1 MERVLP
7 PVTPMKPQQ
16 SSAHHHFEDDHD
28 MQPLFERPAQK
39 GSGQGNGGYPPPYP
53 NSFEPQPPKKR
64 RTWAIVL
71 WSMAFILLAGASTTA
86 VVGYFYWQN
95 VYHKLPDVS
104 ELKNVQMQVPLR
116 IYTSDMKLMAEFGEK
131 KRVPLSYDQIPPK
144 MIQAILASEDD
155 RFFEHPGVDYH
166 GLLRAVYELVR
177 TGHKSQGGSTITMQV
192 ARNFYLSPEKSFQR
206 KINEIVLSFKIE
218 NELTKEEILALY
230 LNKIFLGHRS
240 YGVAAAAQTYFGKTL
255 DQLGVDEFAILAGLP
270 KAPSTLNPV
279 TNAEASKNR
288 RDYVLRRMAELG
300 YLTESEKA
308 TAQAKPVV
316 ASIHNSVPE
325 ANGDYIA
332 EMVRQWALDKYG
344 DGILEQGVNIITTIR
359 SDLQKQAQES
369 INRGVIG
376 YERRHGYRG
385 PIRVLDAEA
394 IRNFPQS
401 VGDVVQPDGL
411 MLALVTQYQDKTKTV
426 QLKLSDGTAIML
438 DAKAL
443 EWAKNYREPGRKFI
457 LQTGDLVYVEPQVGG
472 GYALA
477 QQPKIQ
483 SALVS
488 LEAKTGA
495 VIALSG
501 GYDFARNQYNHAV
514 QARRQP
520 GSSFKPFLYTSALD
534 KGYTPA
540 TIINDAPITQ
550 YDEFNED
557 YWKPENYTGKFG
569 GPTRMRMAL
578 TASLNLVS
586 IRILQDIGI
595 DYFLTYLRQLGI
607 DTKEMATVRNLSLSL
622 GTSSVNVLEHTGNY
636 AMFANGGYRI
646 QPFLISRVEDARGNP
661 LYEANVPRFCDQ
673 DCTEGTARRVLK
685 PTTHYLITSMM
696 QDVVRAGTAKGAMVL
711 KRNDLAG
718 KTGTTNDIKD
728 TWFMGFNPD
737 VVTGVWMGFD
747 QPVSM
752 GKQESGGSS
761 SLPIWVD
768 YMRLALKD
776 SPDVGFPKPVGI
788 ISRRIDAV
796 TGELLPVGQT
806 GGINEVFDEN
816 NLPAVSE
823 PDPLREL
830 QHELF

>member
-1 MERVLP
+1 M
-7 PVTPMKPQQ
+7 TPILDH
-16 SSAHHHFEDDHD
+16 SSSYH
-28 MQPLFERPAQK
+28 
-39 GSGQGNGGYPPPYP
+39 GGYYAQPPQG
-53 NSFEPQPPKKR
+53 EPPKKKR
-64 RTWAIVL
+64 KLAIIL
-71 WSMAFILLAGASTTA
+71 WTIAFLFLSGVSTTA

-95 VYHKLPDVS
+95 VYHTLPDVS

-131 KRVPLSYDQIPPK
+131 KRIPLSYDQIPPK
-144 MIQAILASEDD
+144 MVQAILAAEDD

-166 GLLRAVYELVR
+166 GILRAFYELIK

-206 KINEIVLSFKIE
+206 KINEVVLSFKIE
-218 NELTKEEILALY
+218 KELTKEEILALY

-240 YGVAAAAQTYFGKTL
+240 YGVAAAAQTYFGKSL
-255 DQLGVDEFAILAGLP
+255 DQLGVDEFAVLAGLP

-279 TNAEASKNR
+279 TNVEASKNR

-300 YLTESEKA
+300 YITDSEKNA
-308 TAQAKPVV
+308 AQAKAVV
-316 ASIHNSVPE
+316 SKIHNSVPE
-325 ANGDYIA
+325 ANGDYVA
-332 EMVRQWALDKYG
+332 EMIRQWALDKYG
-344 DGILEQGVNIITTIR
+344 DTILEQGVNIVTTMR
-359 SDLQKQAQES
+359 SDLQKQAQDAV
-369 INRGVIG
+369 NRGVIA

-385 PIRVLDAEA
+385 PIRVLDADA
-394 IRNFPQS
+394 INNFPQS
-401 VGDVVQPDGL
+401 VNDVVVPDAL
-411 MLALVTQYQDKTKTV
+411 SLAVVMRYQDKTKTAQV
-426 QLKLSDGTAIML
+426 KLADGREVTL
-438 DAKAL
+438 DAKATD
-443 EWAKNYREPGRKFI
+443 WAKTYREPGRKFV
-457 LQTGDLVYVEPQVGG
+457 LQTGDLIYVEEQQAG
-472 GYALA
+472 GYWLA
-477 QQPKIQ
+477 QQPKVQ

-488 LEAKTGA
+488 LDAKTGA
-495 VIALSG
+495 LLALSG
-501 GYDFARNQYNHAV
+501 GYDFERNQFNHAV

-520 GSSFKPFLYTSALD
+520 GSSFKPFLYVSALD

-578 TASLNLVS
+578 VASLNLVS

-595 DYFLTYLRQLGI
+595 EYFLNYLRQLGI
-607 DTKEMATVRNLSLSL
+607 DTKEMSSVRNLSLSL
-622 GTSSVNVLEHTGNY
+622 GTASVNVLDHTGNY
-636 AMFANGGYRI
+636 AMFANGGYRV
-646 QPFLISRVEDARGNP
+646 QPFFVSRVLDARGNS
-661 LYEANVPRFCDQ
+661 LYEANIPQFCEQ
-673 DCTEGTARRVLK
+673 DCPAGTARRVLK
-685 PTTHYLITSMM
+685 PATHYLITNMM
-696 QDVVRAGTAKGAMVL
+696 QDVVRVGTAKGAMVL

-747 QPVSM
+747 QPASM

-768 YMRLALKD
+768 FMRLALKD
-776 SPDVGFPKPVGI
+776 SPDVGFPKPIGV

-796 TGELLPVGQT
+796 TGELLPTQS
-806 GGINEVFDEN
+806 GGISEVFDEN